1 MTDVYW
7 ICLFGGLVFS
17 VLTLLFGDLLDSLD
31 FDGFDGLGEFL
42 DPLSFVGGLT
52 VFGGAGVL
60 LEEVT
65 DLGTGATA
73 GLAALVGLGLA
84 VAMHFVY
91 VKPMKRSENSTG
103 FSMREYHG
111 KLGEVITAIPAT
123 GFGEVLVRMGA
134 SNTFQTAGSFGGEPI
149 PRGTRV
155 VVVEVRDGDLLVTPF
170 DELTPI
176 DGTPLPDT
184 LPPDMPPRLPS

>member
-7 ICLFGGLVFS
+7 ICLFGGLVFT
-17 VLTLLFGDLLDSLD
+17 VLTLLFGDFLDGLD

-60 LEEVT
+60 LEET
-65 DLGTGATA
+65 TALGTGTAA
-73 GLAALVGLGLA
+73 GLAALIGLGLA
-84 VAMHFVY
+84 ITMHFVY

-111 KLGEVITAIPAT
+111 KLGEVITAIPAK
-123 GFGEVLVRMGA
+123 GYGEVLVTMGA
-134 SNTFQTAGSFGGEPI
+134 SNTFQTAASFDNAPI
-149 PRGTRV
+149 PSGTRV
-155 VVVEVRDGDLLVTPF
+155 VVVEIRDSNLYVTPF
-170 DELTPI
+170 DDLAPV
-176 DGTPLPDT
+176 DGVPTSNEPT
-184 LPPDMPPRLPS
+184 RLSS